1 MRKSTKAIALLTA
14 LIMAAMLIGCNQS
27 TQQQAK
33 KKLVIGMS
41 ISTLAFPWQK
51 SLTDTSLKEI
61 EKLGGTAIVFD
72 AQGRVDKQLSDIED
86 LITKKVD
93 IIIINAID
101 GKAAVPAVVEANKA
115 KIPVIT
121 TSRRIE
127 GGEITQHISCDN
139 VVGGETAA
147 KYLAEKMGGRGK
159 VAMIEGTPGNSSSS
173 DRTIGFKQGI
183 SKFPNIKL
191 VYDRP
196 GNFKR
201 DAALSLTE
209 DLLQAHP
216 DIAGIFYQ
224 NDDMA
229 IGGIRAIQSAGKLT
243 KIAVI
248 SFDGIREV
256 FPHIKD
262 GEIGATIYNDATS
275 IGTMSVES
283 AFKVSRGE
291 KVDSFVSPP
300 MPVITKANA
309 DEFMK
314 GFEEVAKK

>member
-1 MRKSTKAIALLTA
+1 
-14 LIMAAMLIGCNQS
+14 
-27 TQQQAK
+27 
-33 KKLVIGMS
+33 V
-41 ISTLAFPWQK
+41 STLAFPWQK
-51 SLTDTSLKEI
+51 SLTDNSLTEI
-61 EKLGGTAIVFD
+61 DKLGGTAIVFD
-72 AQGRVDKQLSDIED
+72 AQGRVDKQNADIED
-86 LITKKVD
+86 LIIKKVD
-93 IIIINAID
+93 IIIVNAID
-101 GKAAVPAVVEANKA
+101 GKAAVTAVVQANKA
-115 KIPVIT
+115 KIPVIA

-127 GGEITQHISCDN
+127 GGEIAQFISCDN
-139 VVGGETAA
+139 VAGGEAAA
-147 KYLAEKMGGRGK
+147 KYLADKMGGKGK

-201 DAALSLTE
+201 DVALALTE

-229 IGGIRAIQSAGKLT
+229 IGGIRAIQSAGKLN

-262 GEIGATIYNDATS
+262 GEIGATIYNDAAS

-291 KVDSFVSPP
+291 KVDSFASPP
-300 MPVITKANA
+300 MPVITKTNV
-309 DEFMK
+309 EQFIK
-314 GFEEVAKK
+314 NSGEVANK